1 MEFTDFKKIT
11 DVLKM
16 FNLEFSKKNF
26 VKSKT
31 LNIDKNEKNR
41 LLKNFKRPGA
51 FSSELSICEMIISQ
65 ILIVVC
71 DENDLP
77 LWSHCYLESKEI
89 DLSGVPDYL
98 LALSEK
104 GDEEYKTPIV
114 CCMEAKKDDFQGGW
128 GQASAAMIAAQT
140 ENGNKDIPIY
150 GLVSTGVLWQFA
162 VLKGEYLTLHEE
174 SISATENFQK
184 LLDYLNWI
192 FCDARKNA
200 DILEELENK
209 QKEI

>member
-1 MEFTDFKKIT
+1 MNFTDFKNRSEVFEK
-11 DVLKM
+11 
-16 FNLEFSKKNF
+16 FNLDFEETNF
-26 VKSKT
+26 VKRKKIE
-31 LNIDKNEKNR
+31 IDERDKKK

-51 FSSELSICEMIISQ
+51 FSSEASICEMIISQ
-65 ILIVVC
+65 ILLVVC

-98 LALSEK
+98 LALSKTGNEV
-104 GDEEYKTPIV
+104 YKKPIV
-114 CCMEAKKDDFQGGW
+114 CCGEAKKDDFTGGW
-128 GQASAAMIAAQT
+128 GQTSAAMVAAQT

-150 GLVSTGVLWQFA
+150 GLVTTGELWKFA
-162 VLKGEYLTLHEE
+162 VLKGSKFIAHEE
-174 SISATENFQK
+174 SISATKDFQI

-192 FCDARKNA
+192 FFDARKNA

-209 QKEI
+209 S